1 METSQRPEETPL
13 DFAALWAE
21 HFPRV
26 RAYVFLYVS
35 PQHDADDVIQETA
48 MAAAKSF
55 ERFDRQRDFL
65 SWVIGIARNRVRE
78 FYRAAGRPIIFSDA
92 AIAKLEAAY
101 TQAQNENDD
110 RRSALEQCLAALS
123 KRSRRM
129 IESRYLHG
137 LQPAAIG
144 AEFGLSLNSVY
155 ARLSQIRSAL
165 RECVERRLSVKGAGS

>member
-1 METSQRPEETPL
+1 MDTSPRSNERSLE
-13 DFAALWAE
+13 FAALWAE

-26 RAYVFLYVS
+26 RAYVFIYVS

-55 ERFDRQRDFL
+55 DRFDPQRDFL

-78 FYRAAGRPIIFSDA
+78 FYRAAGRSMIFSEA
-92 AIAKLEAAY
+92 AIAKLEDAY
-101 TQAQNENDD
+101 AQAQNENDD
-110 RRSALEQCLAALS
+110 RRTALEFCLGTLS
-123 KRSRRM
+123 KRARRM
-129 IESRYLHG
+129 VESRYLHG

-165 RECVERRLSVKGAGS
+165 RECVERRLSLKGTG